1 MRVRPAGLLLAAV
14 AAVLW
19 ALGMTLLQPL
29 TEQVGPWPEA
39 LRGNNAYWARDLR
52 FVAIVGA
59 VAGLVLAGGGN
70 RRWSVAA
77 VLLGGAWLA
86 ADVAV
91 DRADP
96 TGAGSTVLLAVAG
109 CAAVAGAAALAVR
122 RQRGDRDRRALVAT
136 ACVTGVSVLI
146 AAGIESPTDREP
158 ELNPAAVGTSL
169 LLLALTLGCA
179 LTAAPGR
186 HPARQ
191 RLAVGIGAAAAVAVL
206 LVRAVPPGP
215 RILPGVLLGG
225 VLLTGASLLAWDW
238 PGGRPVWRRHALA
251 ALAALLGPYAM
262 LLIVLIGT
270 LPLNP
275 GAPLTALAGNTAIN
289 SADSDVLY
297 SLSGV
302 LAGLGMALLLAFP
315 PALGYRPAGPERP
328 DGPDGPEGPE
338 EPDGLRR
345 AGADRR

>member
-1 MRVRPAGLLLAAV
+1 MRTVRPAGLLLAAV

-19 ALGMTLLQPL
+19 GLGMTVLQPL

-70 RRWSVAA
+70 RRWTGPA

-91 DRADP
+91 DRTDP
-96 TGAGSTVLLAVAG
+96 TGAGLTVLLAAAG
-109 CAAVAGAAALAVR
+109 CAAVAATALFAVR
-122 RQRGDRDRRALVAT
+122 RQRGGRDRRVLVAT
-136 ACVTGVSVLI
+136 ACVTGMLVLI

-158 ELNPAAVGTSL
+158 ELDRAAVLTSL

-179 LTAAPGR
+179 LAAAPGW
-186 HPARQ
+186 HLARQ
-191 RLAVGIGAAAAVAVL
+191 RLAVGIGAAAAAGVL

-215 RILPGVLLGG
+215 RILPGMLLGA
-225 VLLTGASLLAWDW
+225 VLLTGVTLLAWDW
-238 PGGRPVWRRHALA
+238 PDGRPVRRWHAIA

-262 LLIVLIGT
+262 LLIVMIAT
-270 LPLNP
+270 IPINP

-302 LAGLGMALLLAFP
+302 VAGLGMALLLAFP
-315 PALGYRPAGPERP
+315 PALGYRPDRSA
-328 DGPDGPEGPE
+328 GPDGP
-338 EPDGLRR
+338 RR
-345 AGADRR
+345 ASADRR